1 MMHISH
7 LLIVITIVLLY
18 SLYTN
23 ASVASTV
30 SSPPPSSS
38 SSSTSSTT
46 SSTSTTTS
54 IATFG
59 FNTIK
64 GNDILTS
71 LQQYNNNNNIF
82 YIKLSK
88 PSNLITFDKV
98 DTVIVNINDN
108 HYIDDS
114 LLEISSYIIENS
126 IYRGTLTNL
135 LILIDNDNP
144 KLIDKVNKII
154 NDAYNLLK
162 KYNNEQRLLLEQLV
176 SIDIVS
182 LTSIDKESLSNII
195 QQKITSSQ
203 SLLSLK
209 DANQILSS
217 LSSSSSSSS
226 SSLSS
231 TSIVKEND
239 KAAEACNAIVEAFV
253 ANLVDRLPPNVPFQG
268 SVMDLDEFTSFVST
282 AVVTAAEVN
291 NEQYLDVFTKY
302 EASSSMNRA
311 YYRARIGATIAVYPI
326 YREAIEALLAKTLE
340 NFDAA
345 VKKIKPN
352 SSLVQSLRKQAA
364 ISVNDFTSKA
374 STLQKGIKSILTKS
388 SVGLFGSSAIRNK
401 QLLSSID
408 ARLSVGYDTNKLYKL
423 LSEACKEREN
433 SLFVQ
438 GAYNPFIRSMP
449 FPPTK
454 INLNYLVDPR
464 AASFGLTYDKLYDEH
479 KDGAAINRAE
489 PLIINGVAKIPF
501 DLNEHAKPKESKP
514 WYSVIKELWDNLE

>member
-30 SSPPPSSS
+30 ASPPSSTSTSTSSS
-38 SSSTSSTT
+38 SSS
-46 SSTSTTTS
+46 STTTS

-144 KLIDKVNKII
+144 KLIDKVNNII

-176 SIDIVS
+176 SIEIVS

-195 QQKITSSQ
+195 KQKITSSQ

-209 DANQILSS
+209 DTNEILSSLS
-217 LSSSSSSSS
+217 LSSSSSSH
-226 SSLSS
+226 
-231 TSIVKEND
+231 SIKEND

-268 SVMDLDEFTSFVST
+268 SVMDLDEFTSFVSA

-291 NEQYLDVFTKY
+291 SEQYLDVFTKY

-340 NFDAA
+340 NFDTSI
-345 VKKIKPN
+345 KKIKPN
-352 SSLVQSLRKQAA
+352 SSLVQSLKKQAA

-374 STLQKGIKSILTKS
+374 STLQKGIKSILTKN
-388 SVGLFGSSAIRNK
+388 SVGLFGSSAKGNK

-408 ARLSVGYDTNKLYKL
+408 ARLSVSYDTHKLHKL

-514 WYSVIKELWDNLE
+514 WYTVIKELWDNLE